1 MICGIIRKRR
11 CPLMF
16 FLKFLYIFIFLT
28 DVQEAKWQE
37 YGHLVDRVS
46 GMRTQR
52 VDSIMKEMTAE
63 TECPSVYWNLVYNK
77 VREEYTKRWVK

>member
-1 MICGIIRKRR
+1 
-11 CPLMF
+11 MF